1 MKVLFCFYFVISTK
15 TVTEKQFVFLFM
27 QEIISNLAE
36 ILKIPLTTI

>member
-1 MKVLFCFYFVISTK
+1 MKVLFCLYFVISTK
-15 TVTEKQFVFLFM
+15 TVTKKKFVFLSM

>member
-1 MKVLFCFYFVISTK
+1 MKVSFCLHFVISTK
-15 TVTEKQFVFLFM
+15 IVTEKQFVFLFL

>member
-1 MKVLFCFYFVISTK
+1 MKVLFCLYFVIFTK